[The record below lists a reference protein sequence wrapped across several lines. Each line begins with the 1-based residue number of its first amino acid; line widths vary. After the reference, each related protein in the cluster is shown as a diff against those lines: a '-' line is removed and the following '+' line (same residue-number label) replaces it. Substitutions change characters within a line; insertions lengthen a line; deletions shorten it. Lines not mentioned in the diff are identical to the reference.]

1 MKKLAITFMAL
12 TLLCLSASATIL
24 YVPSQYG
31 FIQDAVNAAAVGDTI
46 MVAAGTYFENVVIN
60 QGLYLFGEDMVT
72 TTIDAGG
79 DGRAVTI
86 TGVAGSVGAVRGFA
100 LTHTGSG
107 ISGSYA
113 CCGLLISSSGS
124 GNWDVS
130 WNLFIDNP
138 DIGYLSFDGGAV
150 HHCIFENNGFNGDY
164 RRGVMASSSSSL
176 NIENNDF
183 RNNYQAI
190 YAHAAAGFTTV
201 KNNIVAD
208 NQVGIYLNNSSN
220 SISYNDV
227 WNNATNYQACSPGIG
242 DISQDPLYVGGAP
255 FDYHLSAGSPCID
268 AGDPSSPYDPDG
280 TRADMGVYY
289 FQQGTPSFLVD
300 LTYVSGSPI
309 PPAGGDLY
317 FEVYVENE
325 GTTAYSLD
333 AWIDIAYAGG
343 VPQTVIQRHLDD
355 FQPGWTINR
364 PDMFYPIP
372 SNYPAG
378 NYCLYG
384 RVGTYPTP
392 IWEDDSITFDK
403 SGTDII
409 EGFLPFAVAGVPDP
423 FETVESFSAAVVEE
437 FSTLTSYP
445 NPFNPETHLT
455 FSLTN
460 SGQVSLIVYDVS
472 GREVARLLDGFLNM
486 GTHDAIF
493 DASHLPSGIYFARLS
508 ADNQVQTQRLL
519 LLK

>member
-227 WNNATNYQACSPGIG
+227 WNNATNY
-242 DISQDPLYVGGAP
+242 
-255 FDYHLSAGSPCID
+255 
-268 AGDPSSPYDPDG
+268 
-280 TRADMGVYY
+280 
-289 FQQGTPSFLVD
+289 
-300 LTYVSGSPI
+300 
-309 PPAGGDLY
+309 
-317 FEVYVENE
+317 
-325 GTTAYSLD
+325 
-333 AWIDIAYAGG
+333 
-343 VPQTVIQRHLDD
+343 
-355 FQPGWTINR
+355 
-364 PDMFYPIP
+364 
-372 SNYPAG
+372 
-378 NYCLYG
+378 
-384 RVGTYPTP
+384 
-392 IWEDDSITFDK
+392 
-403 SGTDII
+403 
-409 EGFLPFAVAGVPDP
+409 
-423 FETVESFSAAVVEE
+423 
-437 FSTLTSYP
+437 
-445 NPFNPETHLT
+445 
-455 FSLTN
+455 
-460 SGQVSLIVYDVS
+460 
-472 GREVARLLDGFLNM
+472 
-486 GTHDAIF
+486 
-493 DASHLPSGIYFARLS
+493 
-508 ADNQVQTQRLL
+508 
-519 LLK
+519 